1 MLVYRAIIA
10 IALILLGAYIIVR
23 MVPFP
28 IAQSLTGIILG
39 IAMIALGVIRL
50 RQIMAVRRAR

>member
-23 MVPFP
+23 MMPFP
-28 IAQSLTGIILG
+28 LAQSFTGIVLG

-50 RQIMAVRRAR
+50 RQILAVRSAR

>member
-10 IALILLGAYIIVR
+10 VALIVLGAYIIVR
-23 MVPFP
+23 MMPFP
-28 IAQSLTGIILG
+28 IAQSFTGIVLG

-50 RQIMAVRRAR
+50 RQVIAVRSAR

>member
-10 IALILLGAYIIVR
+10 IALIPMGAYIIVR
-23 MVPFP
+23 MMPFP
-28 IAQSLTGIILG
+28 IAQSFTGIILG

-50 RQIMAVRRAR
+50 RQIIAVRSAR

>member
-10 IALILLGAYIIVR
+10 VALIVLGAYIIVR
-23 MVPFP
+23 MIPFS
-28 IAQSLTGIILG
+28 IAQSFTGIVLG

-50 RQIMAVRRAR
+50 RQVIAVRSAR